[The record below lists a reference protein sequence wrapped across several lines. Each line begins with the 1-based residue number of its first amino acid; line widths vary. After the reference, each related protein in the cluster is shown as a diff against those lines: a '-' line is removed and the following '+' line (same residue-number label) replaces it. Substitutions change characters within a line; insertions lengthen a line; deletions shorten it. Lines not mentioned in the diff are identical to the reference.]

1 MATFSQ
7 LLASAYSQQRLGQK
21 ESEGILGTKIK
32 ESEDVLAD
40 ALRAYQE
47 ASDKTG
53 REFEEYQRK
62 GQEASAAQ
70 TAISFLN
77 PIAGAV
83 VGGILRGTR
92 DKPEFRL
99 NLEKAAPGFYN
110 ILFGKQRQKDLI
122 SSVEG
127 TRKNVSSALEGSL
140 LADFIN
146 TATGYYSATQ
156 LQDLFKGDDSLLSS
170 TLTQDFGYTDPDK
183 LISTYGDM

>member
-7 LLASAYSQQRLGQK
+7 LLGSAYAQQRLGQK
-21 ESEGILGTKIK
+21 ESEGVLGTKIK
-32 ESEDVLAD
+32 ESEDILAD

-47 ASDKTG
+47 ASDETG
-53 REFEEYQRK
+53 REFETYQRRGK
-62 GQEASAAQ
+62 EAGAAQ
-70 TAISFLN
+70 TVISFLN

-83 VGGILRGTR
+83 VGGLLRGTR

-99 NLEKAAPGFYN
+99 NLEKAVPGFSN

-146 TATGYYSATQ
+146 TAAGYYSATQ
-156 LQDLFKGDDSLLSS
+156 LQDLFKGDDSLLAS
-170 TLTQDFGYTDPDK
+170 TQDFGYTDPDK

>member
-7 LLASAYSQQRLGQK
+7 LLASAYAQQRLGQK
-21 ESEGILGTKIK
+21 ESEGVLGTKIK

-47 ASDKTG
+47 EAERTG
-53 REFEEYQRK
+53 RQFEEYERK
-62 GQEASAAQ
+62 GKEAGAAQ

-92 DKPEFRL
+92 DKPKFRL
-99 NLEKAAPGFYN
+99 NLETAVPGFSN

-127 TRKNVSSALEGSL
+127 TRQSVSSALEGSL
-140 LADFIN
+140 LADFVN
-146 TATGYYSATQ
+146 TAVGFYSATQ
-156 LQDLFKGDDSLLSS
+156 MQDLLKGDDSLLAS
-170 TLTQDFGYTDPDK
+170 TQDFGYTDPDK